1 MSWNYP
7 DAAPAWFEDL
17 VNEYLVSEVDF
28 LWNEYWD
35 YIDATDGYICAES
48 AAEWLNEYHPTA
60 INEEAA

>member
-17 VNEYLVSEVDF
+17 VNEDLVSEVDF

-35 YIDATDGYICAES
+35 YIDATDGYISAES
-48 AAEWLNEYHPTA
+48 AAEWLNEYHPNA